1 MPSLK
6 ELAKEKEL
14 LSGGH
19 RLCPGCGASIAIRQ
33 VLLAAPKP
41 VIVTCATGCLEVATT
56 IFPYTAWEMPWIHSA
71 FENAAA
77 TCSGVESAYNALKR
91 QGKLP
96 VDKKIHFITF
106 GGDGGTYDI
115 GLQSLSGAMERGHRM
130 LYVCYNNQ
138 AYMNTGIQRSSATP
152 KGGFTTTSPVG
163 KIKPGKEQS
172 RKDLTEIMVAH
183 NIPYV
188 AQTIVGDWRDLTT
201 KVQKAL
207 SKDGPSFINVLSPCR
222 LGWGHT
228 PDDTTQIGRVSADTC
243 FWPLY
248 EVDEGTYKLTY
259 KPKEKKP
266 VIEFLKLQDRFKHLF
281 KKGNEALLVEIQE
294 EIDKKWNRLLTRCG
308 ETNTQVS
315 S

>member
-6 ELAKEKEL
+6 ELSKEKES

-19 RLCPGCGASIAIRQ
+19 RLCAGCGASIAARQ

-41 VIVTCATGCLEVATT
+41 LVVTCATGCLEVATT
-56 IFPYTAWEMPWIHSA
+56 IFPYTAWEMPWMHSA

-77 TCSGVESAYNALKR
+77 TCSGIESAYQSLKK
-91 QGKLP
+91 QGTLP
-96 VDKKIHFITF
+96 VDTNINFITF

-115 GLQSLSGAMERGHRM
+115 GLQSLSGAMERGHKM

-163 KIKPGKEQS
+163 KVKPGKEQS

-183 NIPYV
+183 DIPYV
-188 AQTIVGDWRDLTT
+188 AQAVVGDWRDLTT

-207 SKDGPSFINVLSPCR
+207 SKDGPSFINVLTPCR
-222 LGWGHT
+222 LGWGCAPEKT
-228 PDDTTQIGRVSADTC
+228 LDIGRLAADTC

-248 EVDEGTYKLTY
+248 EVEEGVYKLTH

-266 VIEFLKLQDRFKHLF
+266 IIELLKPQTRFKHLF
-281 KKGNEALLVEIQE
+281 DKGNEALLAEIQE
-294 EIDKKWNRLLTRCG
+294 DIDKKWKKLLFLCG
-308 ETNTQVS
+308 EKS
-315 S
+315 E